1 MRYTG
6 PKNRIARRNG
16 ADLSMKTPGTKSHA
30 RLLKKIA
37 VPPGQHGLNRRRKIS
52 ERGRQIRETQKLRF
66 MFGVTSKQLKNYF
79 TEAVS
84 IKGNTASFLS
94 ELLERRLDNVV
105 FRLGFAPTRASAR
118 QFVTHGHVTV
128 NGSVVSIPSY
138 KMKAGDV
145 ISYKAKALDKSP
157 VVQTMLQAKD
167 IIIPEWLERQGA
179 VGKLLAIPGA
189 DALKDQVDLRLVI
202 EYFSR

>member
-16 ADLSMKTPGTKSHA
+16 ADLSMKTPGSKSHA

-37 VPPGQHGLNRRRKIS
+37 VPPGQHGLNRRRKVS

-105 FRLGFAPTRASAR
+105 FRLGLAPTRAAAR

-145 ISYKAKALDKSP
+145 VAFKAKALDKSA

-167 IIIPEWLERQGA
+167 IIIPSWLERQGA
-179 VGKLLAIPGA
+179 VGKLLAIPTA
-189 DALKDQVDLRLVI
+189 ESLKDQVDLRLVI

>member
-16 ADLSMKTPGTKSHA
+16 ADLSMKTPGSKSHA

-37 VPPGQHGLNRRRKIS
+37 VPPGQHGLNKRRKVS

-66 MFGVTSKQLKNYF
+66 MFGVTARQLKNYF
-79 TEAVS
+79 AEAVS

-94 ELLERRLDNVV
+94 ELLERRLDNIV
-105 FRLGFAPTRASAR
+105 FRLGFAPTRAAAR
-118 QFVTHGHVTV
+118 QFVTHGHIKV
-128 NGSVVSIPSY
+128 NGKVVSIPSY
-138 KMKAGDV
+138 KMRAGETV
-145 ISYKAKALDKSP
+145 SFKEKSLDKSA
-157 VVQTMLQAKD
+157 VVQAMLEAKD
-167 IIIPEWLERQGA
+167 LIIPAWLERQGGA
-179 VGKLLAIPGA
+179 GKLLETPTA
-189 DALKDQVDLRLVI
+189 DGLKDQVDLRLVI

>member
-16 ADLSMKTPGTKSHA
+16 ADLSMKTPGSKSHA
-30 RLLKKIA
+30 RLLKKIT
-37 VPPGQHGLNRRRKIS
+37 VPPGQHGLNRRRKVS
-52 ERGRQIRETQKLRF
+52 ERGLQIRETQKLRF
-66 MFGVTSKQLKNYF
+66 MFGITSKQLKNYF

-105 FRLGFAPTRASAR
+105 FRLGLASTRAAAR

-145 ISYKAKALDKSP
+145 VAFKAKALDKSA

-167 IIIPEWLERQGA
+167 IIIPSWLERQGA
-179 VGKLLAIPGA
+179 VGKLLAIPTA
-189 DALKDQVDLRLVI
+189 ESLKDQVDLRLVI

>member
-179 VGKLLAIPGA
+179 VGKLIAIPGA

>member
-16 ADLSMKTPGTKSHA
+16 ADLSMKTPGSKSHA

-94 ELLERRLDNVV
+94 ELLERRLDNAI
-105 FRLGFAPTRASAR
+105 FRLGFAPTRAAAR
-118 QFVTHGHVTV
+118 QYVTHGHVTV
-128 NGSVVSIPSY
+128 NGEVVSIASY
-138 KMKAGDV
+138 KLKAGDV
-145 ISYKAKALDKSP
+145 ISLKEKSLDKSP
-157 VVQTMLQAKD
+157 VVQMMLQAKD
-167 IIIPEWLERQGA
+167 IIIPGWLERQGS
-179 VGKLLAIPGA
+179 VGKMLSIPTAEG
-189 DALKDQVDLRLVI
+189 LKDQVDLRLVI